1 MKIAIVSSTFL
12 PAQEGVSITL
22 WERLQQLSQ
31 DGHSVLCFV
40 SSYREIGD
48 LYPQW
53 SNYVGQIL
61 KNVEAIALDSQ
72 EWMGI
77 KRERNPQRHTLA
89 IIDRALAKFQPDII
103 QIEEP
108 ERLWTTMF
116 ALPGL
121 SYARRAGIPC
131 IASYRTNFVD
141 YLPDYTP
148 RWATGISQLLAR
160 QLTRWIYNQ
169 YSTTLVGS
177 KFIAQKLTAWGIKN
191 VEYAPVIGTKSVASP
206 QKLRQSNYF
215 SDRYGLSTVDS
226 TVKILFLGRL
236 SPDKNWHFNCQ
247 YLPRLERLDSYTII
261 VAGTGELAVQL
272 QNELDTKIPL
282 VMLGEIP
289 CDRVL
294 ELLANVDLHVT
305 SSLKETFGR
314 TVQESLAVG
323 TPVLAPSC
331 PWTKN
336 LIVNNFNGILYQ
348 AQNGEDFVKKLT
360 ELIQQP
366 DLRKNLQANALNNIE
381 KQEPAKKWI
390 EYLQTKIKHGLLKN

>member
-1 MKIAIVSSTFL
+1 VKIAIVSSTFL

-22 WERLQQLSQ
+22 WERLQQLVQ

-53 SNYVGQIL
+53 SNYVGQIF
-61 KNVEAIALDSQ
+61 KNVEVIGLPSQ

-77 KRERNPQRHTLA
+77 KRERNPQRHTLTV
-89 IIDRALAKFQPDII
+89 IDRALAKFQPDII

-108 ERLWTTMF
+108 ERLWTTML

-121 SYARRAGIPC
+121 SYAHRAGIPC

-141 YLPDYTP
+141 YLADYTP
-148 RWATGISQLLAR
+148 WWATGMSQLLVE

-177 KFIAQKLTAWGIKN
+177 KFIAQKLIAWGIKN
-191 VEYAPVIGTKSVASP
+191 VEYAPVIGTKTVAKP
-206 QKLRQSNYF
+206 QNLRQPNF
-215 SDRYGLSTVDS
+215 FGDRYGLPTVDS

-236 SPDKNWHFNCQ
+236 SPDKNWNFNCQ
-247 YLPRLERLDSYTII
+247 YLSRLNQCQLSPYTII
-261 VAGTGELAVQL
+261 VAGTGELDQ
-272 QNELDTKIPL
+272 QIQDELGTKIPL

-323 TPVLAPSC
+323 IPVLAPDC
-331 PWTKN
+331 PWTRN

-348 AQNGEDFVKKLT
+348 AQNGEDFMAKLT

-366 DLRKNLQANALNNIE
+366 DLRNTLHTNTFNNIK
-381 KQEPAKKWI
+381 KQEPAREWVK
-390 EYLQTKIKHGLLKN
+390 YLQTKIN